1 MKSKFINAIMFAA
14 GAAIGSAVTWKI
26 VKTKYDQLVR
36 EEIESVKKAFSSN
49 FTESKDVDVE
59 ETTDEIEADE
69 EPAETTNRQINLE
82 ELEDLDEEDDEV
94 EGGSALNDY
103 AKLVEK
109 YNNLKGGLKTM
120 KDVSNDKPYVI
131 EPMEFGELD
140 DYSTFELTYY
150 ADGILEDEDYD
161 IVNDAEDLLGPDAL
175 NSFGEYEDDAVFV
188 RNDFLHADFQILKDY
203 RTYDEARSVGPK
215 VDD

>member
-1 MKSKFINAIMFAA
+1 MKSKFINVIMFAA

-26 VKTKYDQLVR
+26 VKTKYDQLVQ

-59 ETTDEIEADE
+59 ETADE
-69 EPAETTNRQINLE
+69 SEEDKAPAKTTTRQINWE

-94 EGGSALNDY
+94 EGGSTLNDY

-120 KDVSNDKPYVI
+120 KNVSNDKPYVI

-161 IVNDAEDLLGPDAL
+161 IVRDVEDLLGPDAL

-215 VDD
+215 VDN